1 MRMNRRANVLASWL
15 AVLAMLVAVLAPAL
29 SHAFAA
35 NAGAPYPPADICRA
49 GSAAAPAVGLPAGD
63 AAPTPHD
70 GKLKH
75 CPYCHHSNGMLL
87 LPQAPCQLAL
97 AVADAPPTARLP
109 DAPKARFAWT
119 AAQARGPPSF

>member
-1 MRMNRRANVLASWL
+1 MNRRANVLASWL

-35 NAGAPYPPADICRA
+35 NAGAPYPQADICRA
-49 GSAAAPAVGLPAGD
+49 GSAGAAADRLAGGGD
-63 AAPTPHD
+63 AAPAPHD

-75 CPYCHHSNGMLL
+75 CPYCHHGNGMLL
-87 LPQAPCQLAL
+87 LPQAPCPPAL

-109 DAPKARFAWT
+109 DAPKARFEWT
-119 AAQARGPPSF
+119 AAQARGPPSL